1 MWYVYIEDKSMRKT
15 KEDAAITRERLLEA
29 ALLIFQ
35 AKGYSAT
42 TLDDIARQAGITRG
56 AIQWHFGGKA
66 ELFNTL
72 VRECYQKANEK
83 FQDVYKQGGT
93 PLQRLRQILVRWLS
107 YPENDVEFRTM
118 LELVMLKTEASPEL
132 AEGMQEKIEGN
143 RSSVRFFAQ
152 LIEQGISAGEIRPEV
167 HPEVAARGVLGII
180 NGMTT
185 LWLLDPTSFSL
196 KDSAE
201 ETIDLFLKGITSS

>member
-1 MWYVYIEDKSMRKT
+1 MRKT

-29 ALLIFQ
+29 ALLSFQ
-35 AKGYSAT
+35 ANGYAAT

-56 AIQWHFGGKA
+56 AIQWHFGSKA

-72 VRECYQKANEK
+72 VRECYQKAAAK
-83 FQDVYKQGGT
+83 FQDINMQGGT
-93 PLQRLRQILVRWLS
+93 PLQQLRQILVSWLS

-118 LELVMLKTEASPEL
+118 LELVMLKTEVSPEL
-132 AEGMQEKIEGN
+132 AEGMQEKIQGN

-152 LIEQGISAGEIRPEV
+152 LIEQGIAAGEIRPEV
-167 HPEVAARGVLGII
+167 HPEVAARAALGII

-185 LWLLDPTSFSL
+185 LWLLDAASFSL
-196 KDSAE
+196 KSYAE
-201 ETIDLFLKGITSS
+201 ETIDLFLKGMAYS